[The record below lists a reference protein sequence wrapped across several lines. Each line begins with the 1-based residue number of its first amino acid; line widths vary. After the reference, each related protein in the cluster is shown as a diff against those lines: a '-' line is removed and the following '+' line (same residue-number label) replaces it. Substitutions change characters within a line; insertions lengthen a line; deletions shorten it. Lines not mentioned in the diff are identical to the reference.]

1 MAAYSEERFNLRGI
15 ETVVQIAGEG
25 DPLVFLHGAGTVT
38 GFDARARGDRAGR
51 ALVGRLAGGEL
62 RR

>member
-25 DPLVFLHGAGTVT
+25 DPLVFLHGAG
-38 GFDARARGDRAGR
+38 R
-51 ALVGRLAGGEL
+51 
-62 RR
+62 